1 MLRCVL
7 LYYSG
12 ALAVARIAPH
22 ALRERDLSC
31 LVRAV
36 RSRAADLYRG
46 QHPMVVETRERCG
59 GRDVP
64 AGPIRLRGH
73 PFARCGRVFGAR
85 GGRVQVGGGMSR

>member
-36 RSRAADLYRG
+36 RSRAAGLNRG
-46 QHPMVVETRERCG
+46 QQPLVFATSGGCQAGRASVLPTRTRAQLGAIGEG
-59 GRDVP
+59 V
-64 AGPIRLRGH
+64 L
-73 PFARCGRVFGAR
+73 GAR
-85 GGRVQVGGGMSR
+85 GGPVR